1 MNMSCKKASELIDKR
16 LVSELS
22 FKEKIS
28 LRLHIAMCDLCSVYS
43 KQSQSI
49 DEAIKG
55 RLKEVKPSSAEDVS
69 LLIDK
74 IKSNF
79 KSDK

>member
-69 LLIDK
+69 VLIDK